1 MIRPGSPDYN
11 QDPMYINEKYFDS
24 VTIDE
29 LIASLQTAKEVLGG
43 DCICMMAYDGGA
55 GYDNIRTIH
64 GQDLNDNLICT
75 LSCCSHIGKD
85 SDLEERKIK
94 IYCDALK

>member
-11 QDPMYINEKYFDS
+11 MDPFYYGDKQFDS

-43 DCICMMAYDGGA
+43 NCIVMMAYDGGA

-64 GQDLNDNLICT
+64 GEELNNNLICT
-75 LSCCSHIGKD
+75 LSCCSYIGD
-85 SDLEERKIK
+85 RSDLNERKVK
-94 IYCDALK
+94 LFCDAQK